1 MTQVQGPP
9 PGTTVV
15 DEPPATSGSGR
26 GRRRDP
32 APKVK
37 LGPGRWFREVG
48 WRHLVG
54 VIAVLWALFPVSYLV
69 SASLNPLGNVVTSTM
84 IPQAFSLTNYT
95 TLLDEQ
101 PFGTW
106 YRNSIIVC
114 VCVVFIQLLFSALA
128 AFAFSR
134 FRFTGRRGGLL
145 ALLLIQMFPQFLAAV
160 ALYLMFTDIGE
171 VIPSIG
177 LDTLPGYILMMCG
190 GSLGQVWLIKGFF
203 DSIPMSLDEAAMLD
217 GASHVQVFFRIILPL
232 VRPILAVCGLLVF
245 VGVIGEFD
253 QERAEAAVR
262 ELLIAVGENPDREG
276 LKRTPHRVANAY
288 REMFAGLYTEPDEVL
303 ATVFD
308 EGYDE
313 LRGQT
318 GGEGAHRAV
327 TRRSPAVRSAV
338 TAM

>member
-9 PGTTVV
+9 PGTTIVE
-15 DEPPATSGSGR
+15 DAPAAASSGR
-26 GRRRDP
+26 GKGGDK
-32 APKVK
+32 APRVK
-37 LGPGRWFREVG
+37 MGASRWFREIG

-54 VIAVLWALFPVSYLV
+54 VLAVVWALFPVSYLV
-69 SASLNPLGNVVTSTM
+69 SASLNPLGNVVTSTL
-84 IPQAFSLTNYT
+84 IPQAFSLDNYT
-95 TLLDEQ
+95 KLLDEQ

-114 VCVVFIQLLFSALA
+114 AAVVFVQLFFSALA

-160 ALYLMFTDIGE
+160 ALYLMFTDIGA
-171 VIPSIG
+171 VIPAIG
-177 LDTLPGYILMMCG
+177 LDTLAGYILMMCG

-245 VGVIGEFD
+245 VGVIGEFLMASIFLRD
-253 QERAEAAVR
+253 
-262 ELLIAVGENPDREG
+262 EG
-276 LKRTPHRVANAY
+276 NKTLAT
-288 REMFAGLYTEPDEVL
+288 GLYGLIDADRSNNLGVFAAGSIMTAIPVVL
-303 ATVFD
+303 LFLYLQRFIV
-308 EGYDE
+308 
-313 LRGQT
+313 
-318 GGEGAHRAV
+318 GGI
-327 TRRSPAVRSAV
+327 
-338 TAM
+338 TAGGVKG

>member
-9 PGTTVV
+9 PGTTIVE
-15 DEPPATSGSGR
+15 EPTTAQGSKRGG
-26 GRRRDP
+26 GRRGCDP

-48 WRHLVG
+48 WRHVVG

-84 IPQAFSLTNYT
+84 IPRAFSLTNYT
-95 TLLDEQ
+95 ALLAEQ

-114 VCVVFIQLLFSALA
+114 VCVVFVQLLFSALA

-160 ALYLMFTDIGE
+160 ALYLMFTDLGA
-171 VIPSIG
+171 VIPAIG
-177 LDTLPGYILMMCG
+177 LDTLAGYILMMCG

-217 GASHVQVFFRIILPL
+217 GASHMQVFFRIILPL

-245 VGVIGEFD
+245 VGVIGEFLMASIFLRD
-253 QERAEAAVR
+253 
-262 ELLIAVGENPDREG
+262 EG
-276 LKRTPHRVANAY
+276 NKTLAT
-288 REMFAGLYTEPDEVL
+288 GLYGLIDGDRSNNLGVFAAGSILTAIPVVL
-303 ATVFD
+303 LFLYLQKFIV
-308 EGYDE
+308 
-313 LRGQT
+313 
-318 GGEGAHRAV
+318 GGI
-327 TRRSPAVRSAV
+327 
-338 TAM
+338 TAGGVKG

>member
-15 DEPPATSGSGR
+15 DDPPATSGSGR

-84 IPQAFSLTNYT
+84 IPQAFSLANFT

-114 VCVVFIQLLFSALA
+114 VCVVFVQLLFSALA

-145 ALLLIQMFPQFLAAV
+145 ALLLIQMFPQLLASV
-160 ALYLMFTDIGE
+160 ALFLMLTDIEGD
-171 VIPSIG
+171 PRGRSRHPRG
-177 LDTLPGYILMMCG
+177 LHPDDVG
-190 GSLGQVWLIKGFF
+190 GSLGAGLADQGVLRLHPDVARRGGNV
-203 DSIPMSLDEAAMLD
+203 D
-217 GASHVQVFFRIILPL
+217 GASHVQMYYRIILPL
-232 VRPILAVCGLLVF
+232 VRRSSRSAACSSSSRHR
-245 VGVIGEFD
+245 GVPDGVD
-253 QERAEAAVR
+253 LPARLQQQDPGHRALRPHRRRPVQQPWRLRGGVDHDRDPGGAAVP
-262 ELLIAVGENPDREG
+262 LPA
-276 LKRTPHRVANAY
+276 
-288 REMFAGLYTEPDEVL
+288 EV
-303 ATVFD
+303 
-308 EGYDE
+308 
-313 LRGQT
+313 
-318 GGEGAHRAV
+318 H
-327 TRRSPAVRSAV
+327 RRSASPPAV
-338 TAM
+338 